1 MLDRMTQHPDGSA
14 RATALVT
21 GASSGIGEASA
32 RALAAAGFEVVL
44 VARRADRLE
53 GLAKEI
59 ERAGGRAHALAADLA
74 DEQETAR
81 VFERALERLEG
92 RLDVLVNNAGFSPGA
107 ALEQMSRAEI
117 RRVFEVNLFSSLQ
130 LTALAVPAMRL
141 RRRGRIINVGS
152 VAGLIAAPLAI
163 PYAGSKIAMH
173 AASDALRLELGP
185 FGIQVSTIIP
195 GFVDTAVFDN
205 AREASASL
213 RADPDNPYRKTFFV
227 LDALATKNLNNA
239 LSPDDVARAVV
250 HAATTRRPKPRY
262 YLPFSVL
269 LQSTFL
275 KLLPARLVDRLL
287 GRVYELDRS

>member
-1 MLDRMTQHPDGSA
+1 MNQNPDGSD
-14 RATALVT
+14 RPTALVT

-53 GLAKEI
+53 TVAKEI

-81 VFERALERLEG
+81 VFERALERLAG

-107 ALEQMSRAEI
+107 ALEQLSRAEI

-130 LTALAVPAMRL
+130 LIGLAAPTM
-141 RRRGRIINVGS
+141 RRRRGGRIINVGS
-152 VAGLIAAPLAI
+152 LAGLIAAPLAI

-185 FGIQVSTIIP
+185 FGIRVSTIIP

-205 AREASASL
+205 AREASAAL

-227 LDALATKNLNNA
+227 LDALAKKNLKHA

-250 HAATTRRPKPRY
+250 RAARARRPKARY
-262 YLPFSVL
+262 YLPASVL
-269 LQSTFL
+269 LQSAFL
-275 KLLPARLVDRLL
+275 RLLPARLVDRLL
-287 GRVYELDRS
+287 GRVYQLDRP